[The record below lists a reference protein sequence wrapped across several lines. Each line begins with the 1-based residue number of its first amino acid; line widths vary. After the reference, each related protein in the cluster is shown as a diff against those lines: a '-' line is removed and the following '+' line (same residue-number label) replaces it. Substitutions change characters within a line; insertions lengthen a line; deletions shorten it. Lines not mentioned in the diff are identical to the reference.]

1 MKLKDI
7 FKSNDGYVVAQI
19 KVRDPD
25 GTPRDLEPKS
35 CCMTFEEAVR
45 ERESLS
51 GMDVIICPPFRH
63 GDVSPAETAD
73 YFRAYF
79 GTNVD
84 IASQRLCW
92 YVTL

>member
-25 GTPRDLEPKS
+25 GTPRDIEPKS

-63 GDVSPAETAD
+63 GDISPAETAD

>member
-25 GTPRDLEPKS
+25 GTPRDIEPKS
-35 CCMTFEEAVR
+35 CYMTFEEAVR